1 MISGWRYI
9 DGYWYYFN
17 TEHNGHFGELMSG
30 WIAYKGKKCYLNEKH
45 DGTFG
50 RAMQNETIEINGVK
64 YSFDKDGYLIE
75 K

>member
-1 MISGWRYI
+1 
-9 DGYWYYFN
+9 
-17 TEHNGHFGELMSG
+17 MSG

-64 YSFDKDGYLIE
+64 YSFDNDCYLIE